1 MHVENKYFGDIERT
15 SFTIVT
21 KKTKYLELNLTRNMW
36 NLYDDNFKSFPK
48 DTTVDLKKKKKL
60 DAPFCGYDD
69 STLWRCQ
76 FSLS

>member
-1 MHVENKYFGDIERT
+1 MHVDNKHFGDIERT
-15 SFTIVT
+15 SFAIIT
-21 KKTKYLELNLTRNMW
+21 KKIRYLELNLTRNML
-36 NLYDDNFKSFPK
+36 NSYEDIFKSFLK
-48 DTTVDLKKKKKL
+48 DTKVDLKKMI

>member
-48 DTTVDLKKKKKL
+48 DTTVDLKKKKIRR
-60 DAPFCGYDD
+60 PFLWVMIQHCGDVN
-69 STLWRCQ
+69 SP
-76 FSLS
+76 